1 MWWAMDLDDFSGAVC
16 GQGQYPLISGTGRK
30 TKVFQS
36 YCKKKLEIKK
46 IWKFWKIWKNFLKK

>member
-36 YCKKKLEIKK
+36 YCKKN
-46 IWKFWKIWKNFLKK
+46 WKLKKFGNFGKFGKIF